1 VDPSPSLRPRLT
13 LRDSTGNPIAADDG
27 TSRIP
32 GRSAIIYTFI
42 VPTTSTYY
50 IDTFPKSGSGTYTSN
65 LYLTSSFVPNT
76 PTPASDLYSFTLD
89 AGQQASLILHN
100 PGAGSVSLELE
111 DPSGASIA
119 SATATSTPGQQA
131 IATFTAPAAGTYYA
145 QVSGDRFQDYTLLV
159 TRDSAFDL
167 NNNDIS
173 SSAQPIGSAANVMGY
188 ADGDDDWYSLPISA
202 GNTIQI
208 SASTPGGPDNTLQP
222 VLELYDPSGALVASD
237 ALITARALASGDYRI
252 HLSGVGSGEY
262 LLSLTR
268 FWALPGTSA
277 DDDLYIRENLQT
289 QKIEVFVNTAL
300 SEVPTYSLNPDLLSI
315 VGIDGRGGS
324 DHLAID
330 GLDLQLA
337 QPSAA
342 TSLDL
347 TLRNAAQLSLQ
358 GSPKLARLNLE
369 DSSRAAL
376 TTGHNVLRLSQI
388 EISSDA
394 RLDLQD
400 GSLIVQ
406 ADEGSRIAMLNL
418 LTERIRSARSNGSWS
433 EPGILTSAPDPD
445 RLYTLGIMLNDNGG
459 VPIKPVF
466 GGQAVDANSI
476 LLGYALIGDT
486 NLDGD
491 IDSDD
496 YARIDSSF
504 NSHLENPAYADGDF
518 DYSGSINSDDFF
530 YIDRA
535 FSSQ

>member
-1 VDPSPSLRPRLT
+1 
-13 LRDSTGNPIAADDG
+13 
-27 TSRIP
+27 
-32 GRSAIIYTFI
+32 
-42 VPTTSTYY
+42 
-50 IDTFPKSGSGTYTSN
+50 
-65 LYLTSSFVPNT
+65 
-76 PTPASDLYSFTLD
+76 
-89 AGQQASLILHN
+89 
-100 PGAGSVSLELE
+100 
-111 DPSGASIA
+111 
-119 SATATSTPGQQA
+119 
-131 IATFTAPAAGTYYA
+131 
-145 QVSGDRFQDYTLLV
+145 
-159 TRDSAFDL
+159 
-167 NNNDIS
+167 
-173 SSAQPIGSAANVMGY
+173 
-188 ADGDDDWYSLPISA
+188 
-202 GNTIQI
+202 
-208 SASTPGGPDNTLQP
+208 
-222 VLELYDPSGALVASD
+222 
-237 ALITARALASGDYRI
+237 
-252 HLSGVGSGEY
+252 
-262 LLSLTR
+262 
-268 FWALPGTSA
+268 
-277 DDDLYIRENLQT
+277 
-289 QKIEVFVNTAL
+289 
-300 SEVPTYSLNPDLLSI
+300 
-315 VGIDGRGGS
+315 
-324 DHLAID
+324 
-330 GLDLQLA
+330 
-337 QPSAA
+337 
-342 TSLDL
+342 
-347 TLRNAAQLSLQ
+347 
-358 GSPKLARLNLE
+358 LNLE